1 MRDLLTGLLDG
12 LKRKR
17 AQCPTYPCRDV
28 AHRGHWKF
36 ATKDEAKISRLG
48 EQEGSARDYARRAY
62 LGAVMGIG
70 TQETRLQGNWLTAL
84 NDMSFWL

>member
-62 LGAVMGIG
+62 LGAVVGG
-70 TQETRLQGNWLTAL
+70 LEHRKRGCRATG
-84 NDMSFWL
+84 